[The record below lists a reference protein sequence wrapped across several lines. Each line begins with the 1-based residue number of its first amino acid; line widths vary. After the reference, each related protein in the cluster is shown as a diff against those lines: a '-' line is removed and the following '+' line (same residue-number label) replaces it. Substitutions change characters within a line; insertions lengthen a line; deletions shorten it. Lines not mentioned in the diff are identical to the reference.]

1 MTTQA
6 DSAKTGL
13 SRRSFIGGGAAATL
27 GIALSGT
34 LGPIARASGA
44 DHGNPN
50 GAAGGFDGYGPLQP
64 DPAGLLALPNG
75 FHYSIVAE
83 TGVTLLDSGEPTPI
97 NPDGAA
103 SFVRPG
109 GDGVILI
116 TNHEIRPG
124 TVPTVPQLDGFTYDP
139 GPSSKGGTTSIEV
152 DKHNERVREYVSLAG
167 TTINCAGGKTP
178 WNTWLS
184 CEEAYTGPPAA
195 GFTKPHGFVFEVDP
209 YDMEANRDPQ
219 PIRALGRFE
228 HEALAVD
235 PDTFRIYLT
244 EDATSPHGLFY
255 RWTPP
260 PAALP
265 LGKGSLR
272 ALAPDAGAFEAMRA
286 RDASGAVV
294 ADLCVAIEP
303 GTTYTVD
310 WVAATNR
317 VPTGNTLA
325 SQLRRQWNFPGMTA
339 PPTPGRDV
347 TRSRKLEGAW
357 WGDGGAYFVASF
369 ARTADGSAVQH
380 DGQVWFLDPLASTIT
395 LKLRFAF
402 TGEDQDSDED
412 GPDNIT
418 VSPYGGFLL
427 AEDGVGINHVIGA
440 TEDGQTYFLAENMLP
455 GSSEF
460 AGVNFSPDKQTLFV
474 NLFTPGYVYAI
485 TGPWKRQGGGGP
497 PADE

>member
-6 DSAKTGL
+6 DSVKTGL

-44 DHGNPN
+44 DHGSAN
-50 GAAGGFDGYGPLQP
+50 GAKGGFDGYGPLQP

-75 FHYSIVAE
+75 FHYSIVAA

-109 GDGVILI
+109 GDGVILV

-124 TVPTVPQLDGFTYDP
+124 NVPGVPPIDGFTYDP
-139 GPSSKGGTTSIEV
+139 GVTGGTTTIEV

-167 TTINCAGGKTP
+167 TSTNCAGGKTP
-178 WNTWLS
+178 WNTWLT
-184 CEEAYTGPPAA
+184 CEEVYAPPAGA
-195 GFTKPHGFVFEVDP
+195 TKPHGFVFEVDP

-228 HEALAVD
+228 HEAVAVD
-235 PDTFRIYLT
+235 PDTGQIYET
-244 EDATSPHGLFY
+244 EDAVTPHGLFY

-260 PAALP
+260 PEALP
-265 LGKGSLR
+265 LRKGSLR
-272 ALAPDAGAFEAMRA
+272 ALTPDAGAFEAMRA

-303 GTTYTVD
+303 GTTYTVE

-317 VPTGNTLA
+317 VPTANTLA
-325 SQLRRQWNFPGMTA
+325 SQVRRQFNINPNPA
-339 PPTPGRDV
+339 NPSRDV

-357 WGDGGAYFVASF
+357 WGDGGVYFVASF
-369 ARTADGSAVQH
+369 ARTTAPDLSAVAH

-395 LKLRFAF
+395 LKLRFAV
-402 TGEDQDSDED
+402 TAQDLDNDPD
-412 GPDNIT
+412 GPDNIC
-418 VSPYGGFLL
+418 V
-427 AEDGVGINHVIGA
+427 
-440 TEDGQTYFLAENMLP
+440 
-455 GSSEF
+455 
-460 AGVNFSPDKQTLFV
+460 
-474 NLFTPGYVYAI
+474 
-485 TGPWKRQGGGGP
+485 
-497 PADE
+497 